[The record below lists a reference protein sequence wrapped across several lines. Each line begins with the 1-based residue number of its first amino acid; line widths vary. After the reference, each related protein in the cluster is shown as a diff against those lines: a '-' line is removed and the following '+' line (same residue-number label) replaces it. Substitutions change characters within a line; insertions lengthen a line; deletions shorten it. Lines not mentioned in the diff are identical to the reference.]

1 MPIHSIYTIILV
13 NTILFVGNSQLM
25 KTRYIKRLLSHFSI
39 RQKLWFGST
48 LLLTVLV
55 LTVAVTRFNTHATQ
69 EKVSYLSRDI
79 QPAYVAAMHLAGQI
93 KRAST
98 SMGFY
103 LLTKENSHKEKYTNY
118 LSSIDAS
125 ILSFKATDY
134 AQKNETTR
142 VAIDKIHRLTNKF
155 ESYKE
160 RLIELSSSFDKNYVA
175 VGFASEH
182 MNPVN
187 QELLQAISSMI
198 LSEST
203 EAATPERKQLLLA
216 LEDMR
221 YAWSSATNGL
231 RVFIIYGNEEIIT
244 NIKLYTDQVGIQLE
258 RIKEFEGILTFEQE
272 EYLGQVEKLRLDW
285 LAQFEK
291 LIELHNGE
299 MARTDTFLIRTEINP
314 LLLEVDGILN
324 ELIDE
329 YRNIMLDTNEEVIS
343 QATKTDNLVGWLF
356 AFGIIAVLLVSW
368 LMVRAITHPLKQAVS
383 AMNDIAE
390 GKGDLTQTLNE
401 SGRDE
406 ISQLA
411 SGFNT
416 FAGSIRS
423 ILTEVQNS
431 SDFLTKSAQEMTE
444 ITRDSSGTIEKQRI
458 ETEHIA
464 SAITEMSV
472 TAQEVLNHAISV
484 SNAATNANEETN
496 QGRAIVTQAI
506 ESVQQLEN
514 RIENNG
520 QKMQQLGQ
528 EIQNIGTVLDVIQ
541 GITEQTNL
549 LALNAAIEAARA
561 GEQGRGF
568 AVVADEVRTL
578 ATRTAQSTQEIQV
591 IIESIQHDAKVVLEN
606 SGRNRTIAKATSE
619 LATKAGVSLDE
630 IANAVANA
638 TDKATQIATIT
649 QQQSAV
655 AEEIS
660 RNVENITLLAD
671 HTTNISNKVLLGSQ
685 DQQTLSENLHKLVA
699 RFKL

>member
-1 MPIHSIYTIILV
+1 MTVLILTV
-13 NTILFVGNSQLM
+13 TV
-25 KTRYIKRLLSHFSI
+25 TRY
-39 RQKLWFGST
+39 
-48 LLLTVLV
+48 
-55 LTVAVTRFNTHATQ
+55 NTHATQ
-69 EKVSYLSRDI
+69 GKVSYLSRDI
-79 QPAYVAAMHLAGQI
+79 QPAYVAAMYLASQI
-93 KRAST
+93 KNAST

-103 LLTKENSHKEKYTNY
+103 LLTKENSHKEKYINY
-118 LSSIDAS
+118 IRSIEAS
-125 ILSFKATDY
+125 INSFKATEY

-142 VAIDKIHRLTNKF
+142 VAIDKIHQLTNRF
-155 ESYKE
+155 ASYKN
-160 RLIELSSSFDKNYVA
+160 RLIELSDSFEKNYVA
-175 VGFASEH
+175 VGFSSEKL
-182 MNPVN
+182 NPVN
-187 QELLQAISSMI
+187 QELLQAISNMI
-198 LSEST
+198 LSETT
-203 EAATPERKQLLLA
+203 EAATAERKQLLLA

-231 RVFIIYGNEEIIT
+231 RIFIIYGNEDIIK
-244 NIKLYTDQVGIQLE
+244 NVNLYTDQVGELIE
-258 RIKEFEGILTFEQE
+258 KVKSFSDILTFEQD
-272 EYLGQVEKLRLDW
+272 EYINQVEKLRLEW
-285 LAQFEK
+285 LSNFEK
-291 LIELHNGE
+291 LIELQNGE
-299 MARTDTFLIRTEINP
+299 MARTDTFLIRSEIYP
-314 LLLEVDGILN
+314 LLLELDSILN
-324 ELIDE
+324 ELLDE
-329 YRNIMLDTNEEVIS
+329 YRNIMLDTNEEVIN
-343 QATKTDNLVGWLF
+343 QATKTDNLVGSLF
-356 AFGIIAVLLVSW
+356 AFGIIAVFLVSW
-368 LMVRAITHPLKQAVS
+368 LMVRAITIPLKHAVS
-383 AMNDIAE
+383 AMDDIAE
-390 GKGDLTQTLNE
+390 GEGDLTQTLNE
-401 SGRDE
+401 AGRDE

-411 SGFNT
+411 SGFNK

-431 SDFLTKSAQEMTE
+431 SEILTNSAQEMTE
-444 ITRDSSGTIEKQRI
+444 ITKDSSATIEKQRV

-472 TAQEVLNHAISV
+472 TAQEVLNHAVSV
-484 SNAATNANEETN
+484 SDAATNANEETN
-496 QGRAIVTQAI
+496 QGRTIVTQAI

-520 QKMQQLGQ
+520 QKMQKLGQ

-630 IANAVANA
+630 IAHAVANA

-660 RNVENITLLAD
+660 KNVENITLLAD
-671 HTTNISNKVLLGSQ
+671 HTTNIANKVLLGSQ
-685 DQQTLSENLHKLVA
+685 DQQTLSDNLHKLVA

>member
-1 MPIHSIYTIILV
+1 M
-13 NTILFVGNSQLM
+13 NTKHFRQ
-25 KTRYIKRLLSHFSI
+25 LLSHFSI
-39 RQKLWFGST
+39 RQKLWFGSA
-48 LLLTVLV
+48 LLLTVLL
-55 LTVAVTRFNTHATQ
+55 LTVAVTRYNTSATQ
-69 EKVSYLSRDI
+69 AKVSFLSTDI
-79 QPAYVAAMHLAGQI
+79 QPAYLAAMHLAGQI
-93 KRAST
+93 KQAST

-103 LLTKENSHKEKYTNY
+103 LLTKDNSHKQKYQNY
-118 LSSIDAS
+118 LGSIGVS
-125 ILSFKATDY
+125 INSFKATEH
-134 AQKNETTR
+134 AQNNETTKL
-142 VAIDKIHRLTNKF
+142 AINKIEELTNKF
-155 ESYKE
+155 SSYQS

-175 VGFASEH
+175 VGYASQK

-187 QELLQAISSMI
+187 QELLQAISNMI

-203 EAATPERKQLLLA
+203 ETATPQRKQLLMT
-216 LEDMR
+216 LEEMR
-221 YAWSSATNGL
+221 YAWSSAINAV
-231 RVFIIYGNEEIIT
+231 RIYIIYGNEDIVN
-244 NIKLYTDQVGIQLE
+244 NIKLYTDQVGSLIE
-258 RIKEFEGILTFEQE
+258 KIKGFEGLLTFEQE
-272 EYLGQVEKLRLDW
+272 EYIQQVESLRLTW
-285 LAQFEK
+285 LEDFEK
-291 LIELHNGE
+291 VMELHNGE
-299 MARTDTFLIRTEINP
+299 MARADTYLIRTEINP
-314 LLLEVDGILN
+314 ILEELDSILN
-324 ELIDE
+324 ELLDE
-329 YRNIMLDTNEEVIS
+329 YRNVMLDTNDEVIN
-343 QATKTDNLVGWLF
+343 QATKTNSLVGYLF
-356 AFGIIAVLLVSW
+356 TFGIIAVLLVSW
-368 LMVRAITHPLKQAVS
+368 LMVRTITNPLKHAVS
-383 AMNDIAE
+383 AMNDIADGE
-390 GKGDLTQTLNE
+390 GDLTQTLNE

-406 ISQLA
+406 ISRLA

-416 FAGSIRS
+416 FAGSIRN

-431 SDFLTKSAQEMTE
+431 SELLTNSAQEMTE

-484 SNAATNANEETN
+484 SDAATNANEETN

-528 EIQNIGTVLDVIQ
+528 QILNIGTVLDVIQ

-591 IIESIQHDAKVVLEN
+591 IIESIQHEAKLVLEN
-606 SGRNRTIAKATSE
+606 SGHNRTIAKATSE
-619 LATKAGVSLDE
+619 LASKAGVSLDE
-630 IANAVANA
+630 IAYAVANA

-685 DQQTLSENLHKLVA
+685 DQQVLSENLHKLVA